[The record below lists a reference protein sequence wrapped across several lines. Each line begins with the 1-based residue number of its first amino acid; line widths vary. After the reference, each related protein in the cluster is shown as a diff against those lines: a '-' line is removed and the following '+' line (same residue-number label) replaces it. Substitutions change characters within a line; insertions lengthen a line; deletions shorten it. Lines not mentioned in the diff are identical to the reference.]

1 MFKKIAVL
9 FYIFLIAACSSTAPI
24 EKPKLPVVETKSAP
38 LPIKIVQSPPVVV
51 PLIEPAK
58 PIIVPVIN
66 KSQVNIPVV
75 NELKDPK
82 NVLSKR
88 TIYFEFDSNLI
99 KEEFNPLISAHAEYL
114 KKHADAH
121 MTIQGN
127 TDEKGSTEYNL
138 ALGQRRAD
146 AVKKV
151 MTLMGT
157 EASRIETISFGEEKP
172 HNPGKNE
179 ESYKENRRAD
189 IVYKGE

>member
-9 FYIFLIAACSSTAPI
+9 FYLFLIAACSSTAPI
-24 EKPKLPVVETKSAP
+24 EKPKLPVVETKSTP

-51 PLIEPAK
+51 PLVEPTK
-58 PIIVPVIN
+58 PIIVPDIN
-66 KSQVNIPVV
+66 KSQVNLPVV
-75 NELKDPK
+75 NELKDPT

-88 TIYFEFDSNLI
+88 AIYFEFDSNLI

-172 HNPGKNE
+172 RNPGKNE

>member
-9 FYIFLIAACSSTAPI
+9 FYLFLIAACSSTAPI
-24 EKPKLPVVETKSAP
+24 EKPKLPVVETKSTP
-38 LPIKIVQSPPVVV
+38 LPIKIVQSPPAVV
-51 PLIEPAK
+51 PLVEPTK
-58 PIIVPVIN
+58 PIIVPDIN
-66 KSQVNIPVV
+66 KSQVNLPVV

-88 TIYFEFDSNLI
+88 AIYFEFDSNLI

-172 HNPGKNE
+172 RNPGKNE

>member
-9 FYIFLIAACSSTAPI
+9 FYLFLIAACSSTPPI
-24 EKPKLPVVETKSAP
+24 EKPKLPVVETKSTP

-88 TIYFEFDSNLI
+88 AIYFEFDSNLI
-99 KEEFNPLISAHAEYL
+99 K
-114 KKHADAH
+114 
-121 MTIQGN
+121 
-127 TDEKGSTEYNL
+127 
-138 ALGQRRAD
+138 
-146 AVKKV
+146 
-151 MTLMGT
+151 
-157 EASRIETISFGEEKP
+157 
-172 HNPGKNE
+172 
-179 ESYKENRRAD
+179 
-189 IVYKGE
+189 